1 MIFSLFTYEICD
13 DGVQFGTFGICGL
26 PSVPDPDG
34 GATGHPPRPGSGGGT
49 PGDNPGQNPSHPGGE
64 CFG

>member
-13 DGVQFGTFGICGL
+13 ESVQIGTFGICGL
-26 PSVPDPDG
+26 PSVPDSPIG
-34 GATGHPPRPGSGGGT
+34 GVNPPPRPGGGGT

-64 CFG
+64 CFW